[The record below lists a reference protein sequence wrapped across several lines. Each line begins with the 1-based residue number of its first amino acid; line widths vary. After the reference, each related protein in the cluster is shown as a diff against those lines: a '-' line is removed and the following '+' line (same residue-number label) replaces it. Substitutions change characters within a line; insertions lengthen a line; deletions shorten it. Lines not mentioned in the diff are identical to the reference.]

1 MGQVQSWISVRN
13 FDKYQ
18 HYKTRRPP
26 WVKLY
31 REILTDYELASLPV
45 STRWLAVVLLLL
57 ASETDPRNVIP
68 LDRAWLA
75 TRSSLTRGQ
84 VADGIKR
91 LASKNVAFVRVSR
104 RPRRKHR
111 ASTPLAECYGTST
124 EKEIEVETPVV
135 PLRQVATCGNV
146 ENPKRSTCPICS
158 REFKSVKAHLRNS
171 KCGTQAGNHYD
182 MRDYA

>member
-31 REILTDYELASLPV
+31 REILTDYELTSLPV

-75 TRSSLTRGQ
+75 TRSSLTRAQ
-84 VADGIKR
+84 VVDGIKR
-91 LASKNVAFVRVSR
+91 LSSKNVGFVRVSR
-104 RPRRKHR
+104 RVRRKHL

-124 EKEIEVETPVV
+124 EVERELDTPSISPPVESPHLAPTEIKCKECGEVF
-135 PLRQVATCGNV
+135 N
-146 ENPKRSTCPICS
+146 NRSHQ
-158 REFKSVKAHLRNS
+158 RAHYQE
-171 KCGTQAGNHYD
+171 KHPEA
-182 MRDYA
+182 A